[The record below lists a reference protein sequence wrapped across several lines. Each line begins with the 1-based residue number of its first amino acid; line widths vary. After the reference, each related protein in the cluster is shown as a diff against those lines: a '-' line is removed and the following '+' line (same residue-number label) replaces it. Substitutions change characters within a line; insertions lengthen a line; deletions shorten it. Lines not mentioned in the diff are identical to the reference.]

1 MRFILRHMVFLF
13 LNDLRSQNLGKF
25 HYLAQDVPWRS
36 PGLLLL
42 NEYKIN
48 IFYNQVVKP
57 KQEDHFFVDYTYVFT
72 NCEHF
77 FYK

>member
-1 MRFILRHMVFLF
+1 MVFLF
-13 LNDLRSQNLGKF
+13 LNDLRSQNLRKL
-25 HYLAQDVPWRS
+25 HYLAQDAPWRS

-42 NEYKIN
+42 NEYTLH

-57 KQEDHFFVDYTYVFT
+57 KQKGHFLLIIHVFT
-72 NCEHF
+72 NCEPIY